1 MSCANF
7 VASRSTDTSP
17 IPGCVQQVN
26 SFVQQLA
33 TRQITYVPEESLVTV
48 AFLGNDFLV
57 PNATTEGYV
66 NNTKH
71 CIDQL
76 ISKTNATN
84 ILVATSNASE
94 LYPFSS
100 SLTASAPIAIKFQES
115 PFLMRQMLQQTKA
128 KYPTTNMYDF
138 DVANILR
145 PIANHTSP
153 YMPQV
158 DPSFS
163 TTACLHMATSERD
176 APLAKCANPG
186 LTMFYDDYHPTTKV
200 HRAIAAA
207 AAHLVQ

>member
-1 MSCANF
+1 M
-7 VASRSTDTSP
+7 
-17 IPGCVQQVN
+17 
-26 SFVQQLA
+26 
-33 TRQITYVPEESLVTV
+33 TV
-48 AFLGNDFLV
+48 AFLGNDFFLA
-57 PNATTEGYV
+57 NATTEGYV
-66 NNTKH
+66 NNIRQ

-84 ILVATSNASE
+84 ILVATSNAPE
-94 LYPFSS
+94 LFPSS
-100 SLTASAPIAIKFQES
+100 STLPASVTTPIAIKFQES

-163 TTACLHMATSERD
+163 ATACLHKATSERD
-176 APLAKCANPG
+176 APLAKCANPD
-186 LTMFYDDYHPTTKV
+186 LTMFWDDLHPTTKV
-200 HRAIAAA
+200 HNAIAAA
-207 AAHLVQ
+207 AARLVQ